1 MKKGPCKTLVVVT
14 GPTAVGKTAL
24 AIELA
29 RHYQTEILS
38 ADARQFFR
46 EMKIGTSM
54 PSDEELATVRHHF
67 IGHLSVAD
75 YYNVSMYE
83 QQALL
88 LLDRLFMK
96 HDHVVLAGGSGLYID
111 TLCHGIDSLPEAD
124 PEIRRKV
131 RRFYMQHGLPGIRS
145 WLRSIDPVYY
155 NRVDLAN
162 PNRMMRGLEV
172 HLQTGKP
179 YSEHLSR
186 PSQPRPFAIK
196 MIVLN
201 RDRQELFAMINDRV
215 DRMVRAG
222 LVEEALAC
230 YPFRD
235 TNALKTVG
243 YKEVFAWLSNAWP
256 LHTAIEKIKTNTR
269 RYARRQLT
277 WFKRYSDAGW
287 FHPDDAQAVRQFIEE
302 G

>member
-1 MKKGPCKTLVVVT
+1 MKKSRSKTLVVVT
-14 GPTAVGKTAL
+14 GPTAIGKTAL

-29 RHYQTEILS
+29 RHYQTEIVS

-54 PSDEELATVRHHF
+54 PSDEELAAIRHHF

-83 QQALL
+83 QQALA
-88 LLDRLFMK
+88 LLDKLFRK

-111 TLCHGIDSLPEAD
+111 ALIYGIDSLPEAD
-124 PEIRRKV
+124 PEIRTKV
-131 RRFYMQHGLPGIRS
+131 KRFYMQNGLPGIRS
-145 WLRSIDPVYY
+145 WLRNVDPVYY

-172 HLQTGKP
+172 YLQTGIP

-186 PSQPRPFAIK
+186 PSLTRPFNIK

-201 RDRQELFAMINDRV
+201 RDRQELFSMINERV
-215 DRMVRAG
+215 DRMVMAG
-222 LVEEALAC
+222 LIEEALAC
-230 YPFRD
+230 YPFRY
-235 TNALKTVG
+235 TNALNTVG
-243 YKEVFAWLSNAWP
+243 YKEIFAWLSNAWP
-256 LHTAIEKIKTNTR
+256 LHTAIGKIKTNTR

-277 WFKRYSDAGW
+277 WFKRYEEARW
-287 FHPDDAQAVRQFIEE
+287 FHPAEAQAVRQFIE
-302 G
+302 GD